1 MGANRHQGRILDI
14 GCGSFPLFLV
24 STDFADKY
32 GLDRVAVSMSD
43 DVKSQNITLI
53 EHDLASG
60 RELPFST
67 DFFDVVTMLAV
78 FEHLEPHLIESLV
91 REVRRVLRPGGV
103 YVMTTPSYWTEGLL
117 SFLAKLGMI
126 SHEEL
131 DEHKRN
137 YRHSE
142 IRSIFVK
149 AGFEGDRVRLG
160 YFEASMNTWATAVK

>member
-1 MGANRHQGRILDI
+1 
-14 GCGSFPLFLV
+14 
-24 STDFADKY
+24 
-32 GLDRVAVSMSD
+32 
-43 DVKSQNITLI
+43 
-53 EHDLASG
+53 
-60 RELPFST
+60 
-67 DFFDVVTMLAV
+67 
-78 FEHLEPHLIESLV
+78 
-91 REVRRVLRPGGV
+91 
-103 YVMTTPSYWTEGLL
+103 MTTPSYWTEGLL